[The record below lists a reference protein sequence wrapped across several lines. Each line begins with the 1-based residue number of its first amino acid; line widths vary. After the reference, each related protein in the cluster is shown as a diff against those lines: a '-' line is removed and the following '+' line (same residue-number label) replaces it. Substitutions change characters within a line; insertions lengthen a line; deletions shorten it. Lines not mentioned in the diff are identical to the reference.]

1 MYVYYIYIYYIY
13 CNSINYT
20 YINIYV
26 QLYISNKTPQWQGP
40 AKPHV
45 FSHKYHWVQQAIGI
59 QTAARLAQLPN
70 AAKACQTQ
78 LASLD
83 FTGSALTHRN
93 VPLENGRS
101 SCTRQGGMLFKKKGW
116 TKKGLR
122 PCDSVNCYYYI
133 FYNILHMWHY
143 LHSTTAA
150 GERFLLTLIDFAYIG
165 S

>member
-1 MYVYYIYIYYIY
+1 MRIHIICVCILYIYYIY

-78 LASLD
+78 LASLG

-101 SCTRQGGMLFKKKGW
+101 SCTRQGGMLFKKKGIV
-116 TKKGLR
+116 TIIF
-122 PCDSVNCYYYI
+122 SII
-133 FYNILHMWHY
+133 FYTCG
-143 LHSTTAA
+143 TTCIAQ
-150 GERFLLTLIDFAYIG
+150 LLPENAFF
-165 S
+165 